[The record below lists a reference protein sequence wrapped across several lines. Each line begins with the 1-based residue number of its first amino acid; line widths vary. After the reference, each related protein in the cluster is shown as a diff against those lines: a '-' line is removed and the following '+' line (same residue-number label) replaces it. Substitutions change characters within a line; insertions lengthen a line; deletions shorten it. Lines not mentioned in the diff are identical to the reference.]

1 MFGLSADQEPTIF
14 IEVVVMSGRRVLLY
28 FAWSRPAET
37 GAPLAAI
44 EDRFPALFELRRL
57 FYPKFEQLSGRDKI
71 DQGIAG
77 FLDHIQKP
85 NFQAFAG
92 QTEAL
97 TGHAVVQIER
107 VTDEGAMTT
116 LDGLLGG
123 VDSIVVIS
131 FDSLRTDQAA
141 TTTEIEAIK
150 HFLDD
155 PDHLIFVCPHH
166 DIGEAVGAAGE
177 DRIGR
182 QLAEYRHHG
191 DHAIPPRQG
200 FGGFAR
206 TLLAGLGVPIDNRFG
221 LRPAAA
227 TDGAPAPVEIARA
240 QDELG
245 LLAGVDAFHLHPHLP
260 QLERIGASIER
271 MDVLA
276 TQRIDPAAPPHP
288 FTQGGRSS
296 FDALLQSRPHVFAG
310 KLLVCDTTM
319 FSSTAGG
326 IENLRRFWANVVQRT
341 VRR

>member
-1 MFGLSADQEPTIF
+1 MP
-14 IEVVVMSGRRVLLY
+14 GRKLLLY

-37 GAPLAAI
+37 GAPLAII
-44 EDRFPALFELRRL
+44 EDRFPAVFELRRL
-57 FYPKFEQLSGRDKI
+57 FYPQFESLSDRAEV

-85 NFQAFAG
+85 NFQAFAE

-97 TGHAVVQIER
+97 TGHEVIQIER
-107 VTDEGAMTT
+107 TCDDGAMTP
-116 LDGLLGG
+116 LDGAFDG

-131 FDSLRTDQAA
+131 FDSLRTGQAA
-141 TTTEIEAIK
+141 TAAEIEAVR

-166 DIGEAVGAAGE
+166 DIGEAEGAVAEGRVE
-177 DRIGR
+177 R

-206 TLLAGLGVPIDNRFG
+206 TLLAGLGVPVENRFG
-221 LRPAAA
+221 LRPATAP
-227 TDGAPAPVEIARA
+227 DGAPAPVEIDRA
-240 QDELG
+240 LDELG
-245 LLAGVDAFHLHPHLP
+245 LLRDVEAFHLHPHLP
-260 QLERIGASIER
+260 QLERVGPSTGR

-276 TQRIDPAAPPHP
+276 RQKIDLTAPPHP

-296 FDALLQSRPHVFAG
+296 FDAVLQSRPDTFAG

-326 IENLRRFWANVVQRT
+326 VENLRRFWANVAKRP
-341 VRR
+341 RRVL